1 MKIKKQLN
9 ITWDGV
15 QDATGYLFSFAKS
28 LASAVKNS
36 PYAEKA
42 EDIVATSGFAFR
54 MWVNTDLCP
63 SATSIWGFD
72 GQKPWVE
79 NGGLLCD
86 YVGRYWG
93 QEHIEEEKRLEA
105 IGNIKDSI
113 DRGIPAIAWD
123 VGVPEWGLITGYND
137 NTRMFST
144 LAINAE
150 KDDPTSPAYSSSQ
163 MPYDILG
170 KRELPILS
178 VLTITG
184 ISDKTEETILYDT
197 MKLVITH
204 LNGDEWCDNAKG
216 LDAYLALIK
225 IFDENPD
232 ISSSWNAEYFL
243 GTYGALKE
251 YAYKYFAKSGQTEL
265 AEIYKAVFNAWNGA
279 FKIKIS
285 EDASL
290 LVVREKI
297 SSLLKLA
304 YDNEKKAVQI
314 MQALTA

>member
-1 MKIKKQLN
+1 MKNQLN
-9 ITWDGV
+9 ISWDGI

-28 LASAVKNS
+28 LACAVKNS
-36 PYAEKA
+36 QWSEYA

-72 GQKPWVE
+72 CQKPWVE

-93 QEHIEEEKRLEA
+93 QEHIEKEKQLEA
-105 IGNIKDSI
+105 IKNIKSSI
-113 DRGIPAIAWD
+113 DKGIPAISWD
-123 VGVPEWGLITGYND
+123 IGIPEWGLITGYD
-137 NTRMFST
+137 DAIQMFYT

-150 KDDPTSPAYSSSQ
+150 RADPTSPVYNSVK
-163 MPYDILG
+163 MPYDALG

-184 ISDKTEETILYDT
+184 SSDKTKEDILHNT
-197 MKLVITH
+197 MKLAVNH
-204 LNGDEWCDNAKG
+204 LKGGEWCDNTKG
-216 LDAYLALIK
+216 LDAYPALIK

-232 ISSSWNAEYFL
+232 IAASWNAEYFL

-251 YAYKYFAKSGQTEL
+251 YVYKYFEKAEKGEL
-265 AEIYKAVFNAWNGA
+265 AELYRAVFNAWMEA
-279 FKIKIS
+279 FKIKTN
-285 EDASL
+285 EDATSSDARAEI
-290 LVVREKI
+290 V
-297 SSLLKLA
+297 SLLKSA
-304 YDNEKKAVQI
+304 YKNEKEAVQI
-314 MQALTA
+314 MESLTI